1 MVGAGQSGIDFSISH
16 KSCGHRNDKIGYT
29 ERTSRRRYRWCRRKR
44 LDGEGE
50 EGGWH
55 AMVGGVRGGRRGD
68 INSHNILRDGI

>member
-1 MVGAGQSGIDFSISH
+1 MLGNRVSIFPLAT
-16 KSCGHRNDKIGYT
+16 KVVVTVTTKLAIPKGHRAGDIVGVGGNAWT
-29 ERTSRRRYRWCRRKR
+29 AR
-44 LDGEGE
+44 GE